1 MVSRQVDKDATE
13 TRVYK
18 YGLVPIGTFPEAAIS
33 ELWRANNLWNN
44 LVEIHRKNHDD
55 YNKACCAAHSP
66 YAEILNKHNAI
77 KDEIKQAYDD
87 KRTARMRAGTRD
99 ASHPLIK
106 DADKIIAR
114 LKEKRKA
121 IYAELKPIRVKA
133 DKLLKESGKKQEL
146 NTAFTE
152 QANKIVRAKNS
163 GLYSNT
169 AGAVFEN
176 FKNARDRS
184 FKTGGQLRF
193 HTFDGTGFFAFRF
206 RRKDAKVDGI
216 SFTELF
222 VGNKPNAQR
231 FAFTGR
237 DDARKKPR
245 IRLRATLAGGA
256 VKAGKVMHEF
266 DMIYHRPIPE
276 NSQIQNG
283 KIMRI
288 RIGDRF
294 KYHLVLTIKQPLSKP
309 VSVPKDQAIGI
320 DIGFR
325 RIGNSIQV
333 ATVTSSNPNS
343 PPQEIPAPTKMIKG
357 MERVIDLQSDLS
369 DSAADLGAKIKPIL
383 KDNPL
388 AEDHPKYKLWKAAA
402 LFSAN
407 VTLSFETAYKL
418 ARWLID
424 HDPNLIPA
432 TASKPVLD
440 WWSAYSRRYREMH
453 NLRAKQL
460 LHRKHFYRQ
469 IAYDLVS
476 RKQLIVL
483 EEINLTIFAEVKDRN
498 NKLSNKARAQR
509 VLASPSEFR
518 DAIINAANR
527 EGIPYISVPPQYTSK
542 TCNACKKINKDLQS
556 EKTWKCPHCGANH
569 DRDENAALN
578 IAELGKDYFFGKKM
592 KEKPEN
598 SDAE

>member
-18 YGLVPIGTFPEAAIS
+18 YGLVPIGTFSEAAIS

-44 LVEIHRKNHDD
+44 LVDIHRKHRDD
-55 YNKACCAAHSP
+55 YEEARCAAHLL
-66 YAEILNKHNAI
+66 YGEIAEKLTAI
-77 KDEIKQAYDD
+77 NEKIDQAYDD
-87 KRTARMRAGTRD
+87 KRTARMNAGTRD

-121 IYAELKPIRVKA
+121 IYAELKPIRTEA
-133 DKLLKESGKKQEL
+133 DKLVDKKAL
-146 NTAFTE
+146 NSAFNKAVNEASQVKNTNGLYNVTAFEVQT
-152 QANKIVRAKNS
+152 
-163 GLYSNT
+163 
-169 AGAVFEN
+169 N

-206 RRKDAKVDGI
+206 RRKEAKVDGI

-294 KYHLVLTIKQPLSKP
+294 KYHLVLTVKQPLSKP
-309 VSVPKDQAIGI
+309 LSVPKDQAIGI

-325 RIGNSIQV
+325 RVVNSIQV
-333 ATVTSSNPNS
+333 ATVTSSNPNL
-343 PPQEIPAPTKMIKG
+343 PPQEILAPTKMIRG

-369 DSAADLGAKIKPIL
+369 DSAADLGTKIKPIL

-388 AEDHPKYKLWKAAA
+388 AEDHPKYRLWKAAA
-402 LFSAN
+402 LFPAN

-424 HDPNLIPA
+424 HDPSLIPA

-469 IAYDLVS
+469 IAYELVS

-527 EGIPYISVPPQYTSK
+527 EVVPYISVPPQYTSK
-542 TCNACKKINKDLQS
+542 TCSSCGKINKDLQA
-556 EKTWKCPHCGANH
+556 EKTWTCPHCGANH

-578 IAELGKDYFFGKKM
+578 IAELGKDYFFGKKK

-598 SDAE
+598 SDEE

>member
-1 MVSRQVDKDATE
+1 MVSRQVDKDTTE
-13 TRVYK
+13 IRVYK

-33 ELWRANNLWNN
+33 ELWRANKLWNN
-44 LVEIHRKNHDD
+44 LVEIHRKNRDKYD
-55 YNKACCAAHSP
+55 EARCAAHP
-66 YAEILNKHNAI
+66 LYGEIAEKLNAI
-77 KDEIKQAYDD
+77 NEEIDQAYDN
-87 KRTARMRAGTRD
+87 KRTARMKAGTREP
-99 ASHPLIK
+99 SHPLIK
-106 DADKIIAR
+106 DADNVIAE
-114 LKEKRKA
+114 LKKKRKA

-184 FKTGGQLRF
+184 RKTGGQLRF
-193 HTFDGTGFFAFRF
+193 HAFDGTGFFAFRF
-206 RRKDAKVDGI
+206 RRKGANVDGI
-216 SFTELF
+216 SFAELF

-256 VKAGKVMHEF
+256 TKASKITHEF

-294 KYHLVLTIKQPLSKP
+294 KYHLVLTVKQPLSKP
-309 VSVPKDQAIGI
+309 VPVPKDQAIGI

-325 RIGNSIQV
+325 RVANSIQV
-333 ATVTSSNPNS
+333 ASVTSSDPDL
-343 PPQEIPAPTKMIKG
+343 PPQEIPAPTKMIRG

-388 AEDHPKYKLWKAAA
+388 AEDHPKYKLWKSVA
-402 LFSAN
+402 LLKAN

-469 IAYDLVS
+469 IAYEMVS

-518 DAIINAANR
+518 NAIINAANR
-527 EGIPYISVPPQYTSK
+527 EGVPHISVPPQYTSK
-542 TCNACKKINKDLQS
+542 TCSACGQINKNLGSD
-556 EKTWKCPHCGANH
+556 KTWACPNCGVHH
-569 DRDENAALN
+569 DRDENAARN
-578 IAELGKDYFFGKKM
+578 IAELGKAYFSGSKKR
-592 KEKPEN
+592 KKPN
-598 SDAE
+598 KHL